1 MVLFA
6 LQITAE
12 LENLTNLQP
21 GGGCDDPEFTYLFK
35 LKCQS
40 CGEPTQ
46 KETALS
52 LSESVPLP
60 VGKGTTNLIQKCK
73 FCGREGTVTMMPG
86 RGRPLTEELSEAG
99 KFAPLMVFECRGYE
113 PVDYVFGGGWKV
125 QSLAGTT
132 FDDVDLSEGEFA
144 EYDEKGEC
152 PVMISK
158 PSSTFV
164 VLKN

>member
-1 MVLFA
+1 MVLLA

-12 LENLTNLQP
+12 LENLTDLQP
-21 GGGCDDPEFTYLFK
+21 ENGCDDPDFTYLFK
-35 LKCQS
+35 LRCQS
-40 CGEPTQ
+40 CGELTQ

-60 VGKGTTNLIQKCK
+60 VGKGNTNLIQKCK
-73 FCGREGTVTMMPG
+73 FCGREGTITMVPG
-86 RGRPLTEELSEAG
+86 RGRPLTQELSEAG
-99 KFAPLMVFECRGYE
+99 KSTPVMAFECRGYE
-113 PVDYVFGGGWKV
+113 PVDYVFGGGWKAR
-125 QSLAGTT
+125 SLAGTT
-132 FDDVDLSEGEFA
+132 FDNVDLSEDEFA

-158 PSSTFV
+158 HSSSFV